1 VYQRVSVC
9 LSLGSVTSGLL
20 SIACRL
26 RAIVGRPGPSLGRRC
41 SIGKGAPA
49 VFCRASTGGPGS
61 VACRQLFVLERSRFV
76 AGHCRYV
83 AVVRHCIAGTGNVGA
98 PLRSLLS
105 LVGAVIAKHTRGV
118 VRDAV
123 SALSEIA
130 IAGFLIG
137 IGRVLVALG
146 QSLVA
151 VRPCLVGIRERLLA
165 IGKRLIVERL
175 WIGRVTLVFWLD
187 LAVRGLYGEI
197 A

>member
-1 VYQRVSVC
+1 V
-9 LSLGSVTSGLL
+9 
-20 SIACRL
+20 CRL
-26 RAIVGRPGPSLGRRC
+26 RAILGRPGPTLGRRC

-61 VACRQLFVLERSRFV
+61 VACGQLFVLQRSRFI

-83 AVVRHCIAGTGNVGA
+83 AVVRDCITGTGNVGT

-105 LVGAVIAKHTRGV
+105 LLGAVIAKHTRGV

-137 IGRVLVALG
+137 IGRLLVALG
-146 QSLVA
+146 RSLVT
-151 VRPCLVGIRERLLA
+151 VGPRLVGIRERLFA
-165 IGKRLIVERL
+165 IGNCLIVESL
-175 WIGRVTLVFWLD
+175 WIGRVTLGFWLD
-187 LAVRGLYGEI
+187 LAACGLYGGI